1 MSSHQVF
8 ASRLHRRRHH
18 LLAFLASVAA
28 FSTVPTAAL
37 AASDPECPPP
47 QTRDRRNWKNPDC
60 GVHNMLVVGEKA
72 LFMSHLP
79 MFASEHR
86 YQIIL
91 EAKLKQAGRDVTATY
106 LQDRATH
113 PQSRMYTVEPS
124 DFFVLSRVI
133 AKNGATAARQS
144 FDAAVFRGHLERKP
158 SQVIPGLDKV
168 QVEIQRVLYAAELT
182 PVSVAPR
189 ELTYILFGKD
199 GNFFLAHQIARA
211 PDFDQIIGVTFA
223 QQVFKPEELQQGVT
237 IFFPARPN
245 SPDKRLKAN
254 ESVEAR
260 ARFAGNSQPLALRL
274 TAGKEFY
281 FEEGELK
288 KKPVFDQTPL
298 ERAAGF

>member
-1 MSSHQVF
+1 MSNHRVS
-8 ASRLHRRRHH
+8 APRLCRRPHY
-18 LLAFLASVAA
+18 LMAFLASVAA

-47 QTRDRRNWKNPDC
+47 QTRQRLNWKHPDC
-60 GVHNMLVVGEKA
+60 GAHNMLVVGEKA

-91 EAKLKQAGRDVTATY
+91 EAKLKQAGRDVTETY

-113 PQSRMYTVEPS
+113 PQSKIYTVEPS

-133 AKNGATAARQS
+133 AKDGVAASRQS
-144 FDAAVFRGHLERKP
+144 FDAAVFRGHIERDP
-158 SQVIPGLDKV
+158 HEVIPGLDKV
-168 QVEIQRVLYAAELT
+168 QVEIQRVIYAAELT
-182 PVSVAPR
+182 SVSAAPR

-199 GNFFLAHQIARA
+199 GDFFLAHRIARA

-237 IFFPARPN
+237 IFFPSRPN
-245 SPDKRLKAN
+245 SPAKRLKAN
-254 ESVEAR
+254 ESVEGQAR
-260 ARFAGNSQPLALRL
+260 VAGNSRLLALRL

-288 KKPVFDQTPL
+288 RKPVFAQTPL

>member
-1 MSSHQVF
+1 MSSHQVS
-8 ASRLHRRRHH
+8 ASRLYRRPHY
-18 LLAFLASVAA
+18 LMAFLALIVA
-28 FSTVPTAAL
+28 FSTIPTAAL

-47 QTRDRRNWKNPDC
+47 QTSDRRNWKDPDC

-86 YQIIL
+86 YQVIL
-91 EAKLKQAGRDVTATY
+91 ETKLKQAGRDVTGTY

-113 PQSRMYTVEPS
+113 PRSKMYTVEPL

-133 AKNGATAARQS
+133 AKDGVAASRQS
-144 FDAAVFRGHLERKP
+144 FDAAVFRGHLERNP
-158 SQVIPGLDKV
+158 HQVIPGLGKV

-182 PVSVAPR
+182 PVSMAPR

-237 IFFPARPN
+237 IFFPSRPN
-245 SPDKRLKAN
+245 SPNKRLKAN
-254 ESVEAR
+254 ESVEGQAR
-260 ARFAGNSQPLALRL
+260 IAGNSQLLALRL

-281 FEEGELK
+281 FEEGELRR
-288 KKPVFDQTPL
+288 KPVFDQTPL